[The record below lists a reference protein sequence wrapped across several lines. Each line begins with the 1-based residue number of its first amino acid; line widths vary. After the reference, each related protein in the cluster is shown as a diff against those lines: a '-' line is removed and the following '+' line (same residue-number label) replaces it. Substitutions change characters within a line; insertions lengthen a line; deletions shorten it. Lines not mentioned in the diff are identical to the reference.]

1 LVIGFANATL
11 NIAAA
16 GGAPTWLIVSPGAWP
31 VLGQDR
37 YLWYPSARLFPA
49 KAFGDWSPVM
59 ERVADDLTDHLKT
72 L

>member
-1 LVIGFANATL
+1 
-11 NIAAA
+11 
-16 GGAPTWLIVSPGAWP
+16 